1 MKKRIL
7 VIDDEPDFTYMLK
20 LSLESMGYYR
30 VGVENEATRAV
41 RAAREFGPDLI
52 VLDIMMP
59 GLDGS
64 EVASRIRSDAA
75 LRDVP
80 VLFMTALVSHAEARG
95 GSCSS
100 GGQTFLPKTLGT
112 GKLIECIEEKLAA
125 GARERLAGTL
135 RDREAV
141 AVAGPV
147 HSLPPMMAVAG

>member
-30 VGVENEATRAV
+30 VAVENEAARAV
-41 RAAREFGPDLI
+41 RAAREFAPDLI

-64 EVASRIRSDAA
+64 EVAARIRTDPE

-80 VLFMTALVSHAEARG
+80 VLFMTALVSHREARG

-125 GARERLAGTL
+125 AARERGEPVMSPVSEPAPYPGLVAMAG
-135 RDREAV
+135 
-141 AVAGPV
+141 
-147 HSLPPMMAVAG
+147 

>member
-30 VGVENEATRAV
+30 VGVENEATRAL
-41 RAAREFGPDLI
+41 RAAREFAPDLI

-64 EVASRIRSDAA
+64 EVAARIRTDPD

-80 VLFMTALVSHAEARG
+80 VLFMTALVSHREARG

-125 GARERLAGTL
+125 IA
-135 RDREAV
+135 RDRAEPV
-141 AVAGPV
+141 AVPMIESPSYAGV
-147 HSLPPMMAVAG
+147 VAMAG